1 MQDGTS
7 TALSTVLG
15 PLSFLPKKIMP
26 MFMKT
31 SAQGAYVSIFAATHP
46 IVREKY
52 ADYNGGYFHVAK
64 GKGAS
69 WKVGTEEQ
77 TELARDQER
86 GKGLEEG
93 IRSWVKELEGIEF

>member
-86 GKGLEEG
+86 GKRLEEG